1 MQAFYLWHLP
11 NFHTAYKVPCINPNK
26 ITSFSYLKTFKV
38 FWLTDREL
46 FFFNLFLYNLLH
58 ILYFPSASLLK
69 VLNVL
74 HCFMPS
80 CHSTGRLFHLSST
93 LLALIHIWRLWL
105 VSMAVVFSTI
115 LSSRSLIC
123 SSASVIRSEERRVG
137 KECRS
142 RWSPYH

>member
-58 ILYFPSASLLK
+58 ILYFPSASLFK

-105 VSMAVVFSTI
+105 VSMAVVIKHFGLRIRVQSNITEDHKIIFLCQLYILIFTI
-115 LSSRSLIC
+115 
-123 SSASVIRSEERRVG
+123 
-137 KECRS
+137 
-142 RWSPYH
+142 